1 MNPLLPVVLFLVAG
15 IVLGVAAF
23 LLGANVKRTR
33 SDAATPSDPLSELL
47 GQHRREL
54 SDQFRQIRE
63 ELGGQLSQG
72 RDSAERSARDT
83 RTELSRELRE
93 FQQNL
98 SSQFLQISGV
108 VEKRLESL
116 QNSNDAKLEEMRRTV
131 DEKLHATL
139 EQRLGESFQQ
149 VALRLEEVHRGLGE
163 MQTLAQDVGDLRR
176 TLGNVKTRGILGEAQ
191 LGALLEQFLA
201 PGQYEAQ
208 VRVNAA
214 NADRVDYAVRM
225 PGNLE
230 GERIW
235 LPIDAKF
242 PMEDFQR
249 LMDAYERVDPEEIAR
264 SGKAMED
271 RFLLEARRIREKYVV
286 PPDTTPFALLFVPYE
301 SLYAEA
307 LRRSGLSERIQ
318 REWQVTLVGPTTL
331 AAFLS
336 SLQLGFRTLAISRR
350 SDEVWKVLGT
360 VKQEF
365 SKFGDA
371 LEAVK
376 KRLDQAR
383 DDMDKVS
390 QRTRAVDR
398 RLRDIEA
405 LPEGAAVVPS
415 ALPAPDPE

>member
-1 MNPLLPVVLFLVAG
+1 MNPVLVVLLSVAAGILLSLVAFF
-15 IVLGVAAF
+15 LGMSWT
-23 LLGANVKRTR
+23 RTR
-33 SDAATPSDPLSELL
+33 SLPPLDRGADVL
-47 GQHRREL
+47 GDFRREL

-63 ELGGQLSQG
+63 ELGVQLDRG
-72 RDSAERSARDT
+72 RESTERAARET

-93 FQQNL
+93 FQNGL
-98 SSQFLQISGV
+98 SGQFLQIAAV
-108 VEKRLESL
+108 VEKRLEIL
-116 QNSNDAKLEEMRRTV
+116 QASNEAKLEEMRRTV

-201 PGQYEAQ
+201 PGQYETQ
-208 VRVNAA
+208 VRVNPA
-214 NADRVDYAVRM
+214 NADRVDYAVKM
-225 PGNLE
+225 PGATE

-242 PMEDFQR
+242 PLEDFQR

-264 SGKAMED
+264 SGKAMEE
-271 RFLLEARRIREKYVV
+271 RIALEARRIREKYVV
-286 PPDTTPFALLFVPYE
+286 PPATTPFALLFLPYE

-307 LRRSGLSERIQ
+307 LRRPGLPERIQ
-318 REWQVTLVGPTTL
+318 RDWHVTLVGPTTL

-360 VKQEF
+360 VKLEF
-365 SKFGDA
+365 AKFGDA
-371 LEAVK
+371 LDAVK
-376 KRLDQAR
+376 KRLDLAR

-405 LPEGAAVVPS
+405 LPEGSPATS
-415 ALPAPDPE
+415 ALPPEA

>member
-1 MNPLLPVVLFLVAG
+1 MSPVFVVLLSVAAGILLSLVAF
-15 IVLGVAAF
+15 V
-23 LLGANVKRTR
+23 LGANWTR
-33 SDAATPSDPLSELL
+33 SRSLPPPDRDTEAW
-47 GQHRREL
+47 GGFRRDL
-54 SDQFRQIRE
+54 SDQFRQVRE
-63 ELGGQLSQG
+63 ELGGQLDRG
-72 RDSAERSARDT
+72 RESAERSARET

-93 FQQNL
+93 FQNGL
-98 SSQFLQISGV
+98 SNQFMQIAAV
-108 VEKRLESL
+108 VEKRLEIL
-116 QNSNDAKLEEMRRTV
+116 QASNEAKLEEMRRTV

-201 PGQYEAQ
+201 PGQYETQ

-214 NADRVDYAVRM
+214 NADRVDFAVKM
-225 PGNLE
+225 PGATE
-230 GERIW
+230 GDRIW

-242 PMEDFQR
+242 PLEDFQR

-271 RFLLEARRIREKYVV
+271 RIVLEARRLREKYVV
-286 PPDTTPFALLFVPYE
+286 PPATTPFALLFLPYE

-307 LRRSGLSERIQ
+307 LRRPGLSERIQ
-318 REWQVTLVGPTTL
+318 RDWQVTLVGPTTL

-360 VKQEF
+360 VKLEF
-365 SKFGDA
+365 AKFGDA
-371 LEAVK
+371 LDAVK
-376 KRLDQAR
+376 KRLDMAR
-383 DDMDKVS
+383 DDMDKVA

-398 RLRDIEA
+398 RLRGIEA
-405 LPEGAAVVPS
+405 LPDGSPTARP
-415 ALPAPDPE
+415 LPDES

>member
-1 MNPLLPVVLFLVAG
+1 MNPSLVVVLSLGAG
-15 IVLGVAAF
+15 IVLSLVAF
-23 LLGANVKRTR
+23 VLGATWRR
-33 SDAATPSDPLSELL
+33 IRPLPPPAADPFPETLAHL
-47 GQHRREL
+47 RRDL
-54 SDQFRQIRE
+54 SDLFRQSRE
-63 ELGGQLSQG
+63 ELGAQLSQG

-83 RTELSRELRE
+83 RIELSRELRE

-98 SSQFLQISGV
+98 SNQFLQISAV

-116 QNSNDAKLEEMRRTV
+116 QSSNDAKLEEMRRTV

-214 NADRVDYAVRM
+214 NADRVDYAVKM

-242 PMEDFQR
+242 PMDDFQR
-249 LMDAYERVDPEEIAR
+249 LMDAYERVDPDEIAR

-271 RFLLEARRIREKYVV
+271 RFLLEARRIKEKYVV

-307 LRRSGLSERIQ
+307 LRRPGLSERIQ

-365 SKFGDA
+365 SRFGDA

-376 KRLDQAR
+376 KRLDLAR

-398 RLRDIEA
+398 RVRDIEA
-405 LPEGAAVVPS
+405 LPDGNS
-415 ALPAPDPE
+415 ATSSLPAPDRE